1 MLFHNEIFQPLEQ
14 GMRLHAYVKRVREDG
29 KIDLVLQKK
38 GVKKVDDFSE
48 VLLQYIKDNDGYTP
62 LNDKTEAEVIYNTFG
77 VSKKTFKKAVGE
89 LYKKRLV
96 VLEDNGIRL
105 VK

>member
-1 MLFHNEIFQPLEQ
+1 M
-14 GMRLHAYVKRVREDG
+14 
-29 KIDLVLQKK
+29 
-38 GVKKVDDFSE
+38 KKVDDFSE

-105 VK
+105 VE

>member
-1 MLFHNEIFQPLEQ
+1 MNTET
-14 GMRLHAYVKRVREDG
+14 
-29 KIDLVLQKK
+29 VLQKK

-62 LNDKTEAEVIYNTFG
+62 LNDKTEAVVIYNTFG

-105 VK
+105 VE

>member
-1 MLFHNEIFQPLEQ
+1 M
-14 GMRLHAYVKRVREDG
+14 
-29 KIDLVLQKK
+29 
-38 GVKKVDDFSE
+38 KKVDDFSE

-62 LNDKTEAEVIYNTFG
+62 MNDKTEAEVIYNTFG